1 MSRRL
6 VPRRPRS
13 TATQRTARSSLG
25 RSVTSAR
32 RSPSS
37 LCATWRSALYATT
50 IPRRSAGK
58 TLRSTATRWR
68 RWYWRK
74 SGDAR
79 TGVKAEDKRGGGGKG
94 NWGTFEDDPKEGDE
108 TANNTSVEEAPV
120 DGEAP
125 AEGEAKED
133 APAEDKEP
141 VEEEMKTLTLD
152 EWKAQQ
158 KKEAPKFNVRKAGE
172 GSDIDPKWK
181 KATSYKKV
189 NEEQS
194 EEEEEETVVYLQR
207 ANRQKKP

>member
-1 MSRRL
+1 MGG
-6 VPRRPRS
+6 
-13 TATQRTARSSLG
+13 G
-25 RSVTSAR
+25 RG
-32 RSPSS
+32 
-37 LCATWRSALYATT
+37 
-50 IPRRSAGK
+50 GK
-58 TLRSTATRWR
+58 RE
-68 RWYWRK
+68 YERK

-125 AEGEAKED
+125 AEGEAKVD

-207 ANRQKKP
+207 ANRQKKLEIKLYLRRPGFW